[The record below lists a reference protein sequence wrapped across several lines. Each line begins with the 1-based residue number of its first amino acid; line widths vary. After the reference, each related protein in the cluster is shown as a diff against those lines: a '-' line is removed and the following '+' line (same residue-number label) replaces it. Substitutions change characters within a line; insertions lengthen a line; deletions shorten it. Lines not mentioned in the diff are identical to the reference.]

1 MVGIFLCACL
11 TVGTGVRIRIW
22 LQPYYKNVYRL
33 LVTGDGDGDCVT
45 QPRLQPLYYSKTP
58 FQSTIDPSKHRYV
71 RYFIKSVLFS
81 KHQHAAA
88 AIALSIDCTTAVRS
102 AVAAHVSRSKAAPH
116 IRGCRERALV
126 RWHTV
131 SVDERLARGIHEG
144 GCNALPSVLMVD
156 PDVADAKHSGN
167 WGRLAPPPR
176 D

>member
-11 TVGTGVRIRIW
+11 TVGTGVRIW

-58 FQSTIDPSKHRYV
+58 FQSTIDP
-71 RYFIKSVLFS
+71 S

-144 GCNALPSVLMVD
+144 GCNVLPSVLMVD